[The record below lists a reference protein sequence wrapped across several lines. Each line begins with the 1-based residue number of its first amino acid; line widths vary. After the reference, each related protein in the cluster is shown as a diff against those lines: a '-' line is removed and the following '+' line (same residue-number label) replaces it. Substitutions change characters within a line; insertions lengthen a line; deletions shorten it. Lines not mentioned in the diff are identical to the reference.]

1 MKLRILSVIKKTLM
15 ARLRPKG
22 LPGDGKYGEYGGKLT
37 LDKVDV
43 AHIVNELLG
52 RKEDDGFSPMIQR
65 ALAPKLSP
73 LSHEEMLEFN
83 RVWHSG
89 ERDKLIR
96 WTVFAAVFERAMDI
110 LAQET
115 GVDLDSV
122 EQIDLTEEEIK
133 ALLSAHL

>member
-1 MKLRILSVIKKTLM
+1 MLM
-15 ARLRPKG
+15 VSPQPKG
-22 LPGDGKYGEYGGKLT
+22 PPGDGKYGGKVT

-52 RKEDDGFSPMIQR
+52 RKEDDRFSPSIQR
-65 ALAPKLSP
+65 ALGPKLSP
-73 LSHEEMLEFN
+73 LSHEALLELR

-89 ERDKLIR
+89 ERDKVIR

-115 GVDLDSV
+115 GAELGSV

-133 ALLSAHL
+133 ALLS

>member
-1 MKLRILSVIKKTLM
+1 VRLRILSIIKKTLM

-22 LPGDGKYGEYGGKLT
+22 PPEDAKYGGKVT
-37 LDKVDV
+37 LDKVDI

-52 RKEDDGFSPMIQR
+52 RKEDGGFSPIIQR

-73 LSHEEMLEFN
+73 LSDEEMLEFN

-115 GVDLDSV
+115 GADLDNV